1 MVSQPS
7 RKENQWRDNSA
18 SVGCK
23 DTEYL
28 NGRMEEDSQNDSIE
42 LVEKVDKGTMPE
54 WVEDSTMPPSFKRRI
69 FHNSMAV
76 SPLGI
81 PAVSGPD
88 GAQYKTRGL

>member
-18 SVGCK
+18 SGRCK

-28 NGRMEEDSQNDSIE
+28 DGRMEEDSQNDSIE

-54 WVEDSTMPPSFKRRI
+54 WVEDSTMPPRFKRRI
-69 FHNSMAV
+69 FHNGCYV
-76 SPLGI
+76 SLLGI